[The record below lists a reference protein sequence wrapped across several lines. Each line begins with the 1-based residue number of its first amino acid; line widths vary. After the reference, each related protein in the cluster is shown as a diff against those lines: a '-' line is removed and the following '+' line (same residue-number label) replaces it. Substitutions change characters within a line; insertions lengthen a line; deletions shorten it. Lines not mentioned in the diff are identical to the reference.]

1 MVAFLHYCLLQHL
14 EVKSYW
20 KSQWSFGVSELT
32 PKIFKVWRIFS
43 LKSLILNLKKTKL
56 WKCLFLTCWSKIIIV
71 AKGSWNIKPT
81 SKNTSEVHSAVHL
94 FITYQSLDSSLFQ
107 TVENTFGNL
116 LLIIDIVYDINR
128 LDQKFAH
135 CNLLR
140 FVIILIP

>member
-1 MVAFLHYCLLQHL
+1 M
-14 EVKSYW
+14 
-20 KSQWSFGVSELT
+20 
-32 PKIFKVWRIFS
+32 
-43 LKSLILNLKKTKL
+43 
-56 WKCLFLTCWSKIIIV
+56 IV

-81 SKNTSEVHSAVHL
+81 FKNTFEVHSAAHL
-94 FITYQSLDSSLFQ
+94 FITYQSLNSSLFQ

-135 CNLLR
+135 CNVLR